1 MTLITF
7 EKKINKYL
15 KISALVIVLAV
26 LIYNA
31 LKLTFYYFDEKR
43 ISTKQNDINLIETLK
58 KENILLHKR
67 IEGNKHIDKLNAD
80 MRELNAKCAIK
91 KEVVTQDMDEIF
103 TKLSNKYNQFDIT
116 SIETKDDL
124 KFSNLLEVS
133 IVVSPRSNNISKIE
147 LFNDYQRA
155 SRDLVYLF
163 LLAFKD
169 EFSIYQGKI
178 VTSDLNKITFTLINK
193 CDELLNNQEDAK

>member
-43 ISTKQNDINLIETLK
+43 INIKQNDINLIETLK

-91 KEVVTQDMDEIF
+91 KEVVMQDMGEIF
-103 TKLSNKYNQFDIT
+103 TKLSDKYNQFDIT

-133 IVVSPRSNNISKIE
+133 IVVSPRNNNISKIE

-178 VTSDLNKITFTLINK
+178 VPSDLNKITFTLINK